1 MTFTPTIYKLQSIK
15 PNDSIYKDTNVSLA
29 TFINQ
34 PLFSLGYHSFINRTK
49 SSMDITKKLET
60 KNEFYYIV
68 NPFEPT
74 INDYKDS
81 ISDIA
86 STYLSLKQPIKFR
99 SFYKMW
105 EILTMFDIANKPK
118 MIITGLEI
126 DEGFIQAYIHYREK
140 FYSIENDKINT
151 VQFESKDF
159 I

>member
-34 PLFSLGYHSFINRTK
+34 PLFSLGYHSFIHRTK
-49 SSMDITKKLET
+49 SSMDITKKFET

-118 MIITGLEI
+118 MIITGL
-126 DEGFIQAYIHYREK
+126 
-140 FYSIENDKINT
+140 
-151 VQFESKDF
+151 
-159 I
+159 